1 MCLVANC
8 EASGKQDPVPAKT
21 KQDDADIPTNLW
33 CDLSKYSKWL
43 SGYFNEKPFTLRARG
58 PDGKQVL
65 PSLHPSFF
73 LHDISIAV
81 AWPSDTQP
89 LRLRYY
95 YLDTQ
100 IYLTKSSIV

>member
-73 LHDISIAV
+73 LHEISITV
-81 AWPSDTQP
+81 AWSSNIQP
-89 LRLRYY
+89 LR
-95 YLDTQ
+95 
-100 IYLTKSSIV
+100 